1 LGKNISIKVEIIL
14 ERHVTRGKGHG
25 RKKREGRQLKRKII
39 DRVSNSLPAGRNDT
53 QTTIRVTISGHPY
66 AID

>member
-1 LGKNISIKVEIIL
+1 MLQGARDMEGK
-14 ERHVTRGKGHG
+14 T
-25 RKKREGRQLKRKII
+25 REGRQLKEDNRWGKH
-39 DRVSNSLPAGRNDT
+39 SLPEGRNDA